1 MKDLI
6 VIGGGSAALEAARAS
21 AGRVLEKE
29 GALRFLSL
37 DDARAARL
45 AAELSAEGT
54 ADVLPVRAGLSIASV
69 RFMAFDMDG
78 TLTETECIDE
88 MAAAFGRG
96 EAVSAVTRAAMR
108 GEITD
113 FAETLR
119 RRIALLRG
127 EPAALVAKA
136 CEAVRWQPGAE
147 KLFAFCRAHGI
158 ETYIVSGGFP
168 PFTDAAL
175 RHFGMTGAVGNEI
188 AVAGGALTGEVRG
201 PGGGR
206 ILDADGKRRAVE
218 VLCALKGCSLSE
230 VLAAGDGANDA
241 QMLAAAGI
249 GVAYRAKAPA
259 KAAADLAINRA
270 GLDAIALLFKEAW
283 E

>member
-6 VIGGGSAALEAARAS
+6 VIGGSTAALEAARRS
-21 AGRVLEKE
+21 AGRVLEKN
-29 GALRFLSL
+29 GAMRFLSL
-37 DDARAARL
+37 SDKEASDLCR
-45 AAELSAEGT
+45 ELSADET
-54 ADVLPVRAGLSIASV
+54 LDVLPVSAGLSIASI

-78 TLTETECIDE
+78 TLTENECIDE
-88 MAAAFGRG
+88 MAARFGRG

-113 FAETLR
+113 FAETLK
-119 RRIALLRG
+119 RRIALLKG
-127 EPAALVAKA
+127 EPAALVEEA
-136 CEAVRWQPGAE
+136 CRATRWQPGAE
-147 KLFAFCRAHGI
+147 KLFAFCRAHGV

-168 PFTDAAL
+168 PFTGSAL

-188 AVAGGALTGEVRG
+188 VFENGALTGEVRG
-201 PGGGR
+201 PGGGK

-218 VLCALKGCSLSE
+218 VLCALKGCSLKD

-249 GVAYRAKAPA
+249 GVAYHAKAPA
-259 KAAADLAINRA
+259 KAAANLAVNRA